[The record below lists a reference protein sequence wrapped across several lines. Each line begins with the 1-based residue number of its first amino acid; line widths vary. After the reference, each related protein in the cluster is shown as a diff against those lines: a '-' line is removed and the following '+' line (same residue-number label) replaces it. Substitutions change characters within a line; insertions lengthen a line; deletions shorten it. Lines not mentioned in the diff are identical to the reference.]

1 MGNYDDII
9 NMPHHVSTKHPKL
22 SMKQRAAQFA
32 PFAAL
37 VGYGDAVNET
47 ARFTEDRIEL
57 TSEEKSIINN
67 KLKELQNNQKVT
79 VTYFVPD
86 LKKSGG
92 KYVTIIGNVKKIDKN
107 NQYLVL
113 TNKKEIPLNEIIEII
128 Y

>member
-47 ARFTEDRIEL
+47 SRFTEDRIEL

-92 KYVTIIGNVKKIDKN
+92 KYVTIIGNVKKIDKH
-107 NQYLVL
+107 NQCLVL